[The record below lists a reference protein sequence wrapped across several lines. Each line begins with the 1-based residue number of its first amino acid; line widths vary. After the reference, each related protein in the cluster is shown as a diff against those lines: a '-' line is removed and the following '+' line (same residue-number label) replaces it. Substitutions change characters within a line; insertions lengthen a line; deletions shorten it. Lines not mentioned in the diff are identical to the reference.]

1 MTAAQAKQPAS
12 TDDGAASAGALRDV
26 GALLMLAKDDTPNR
40 DEDAVSDEEGPALK
54 KEPRTRKPWDE
65 QEDAALKALVT
76 ELGVGRWADLARKM
90 GTVRTGK
97 QCRERWHN
105 HLSPAVDKNEW
116 REEEDQIIAEGV
128 ARLGP
133 KCASAPEVGAG
144 CTFITPLVDCASR
157 F

>member
-1 MTAAQAKQPAS
+1 MAWENRPPARF
-12 TDDGAASAGALRDV
+12 A
-26 GALLMLAKDDTPNR
+26 
-40 DEDAVSDEEGPALK
+40 
-54 KEPRTRKPWDE
+54 RTVK
-65 QEDAALKALVT
+65 DAALKALVT

-116 REEEDQIIAEGV
+116 REEEDHIIAEGV

-144 CTFITPLVDCASR
+144 CTFITPLVIAHHGFKSVCAR
-157 F
+157 AAHRV